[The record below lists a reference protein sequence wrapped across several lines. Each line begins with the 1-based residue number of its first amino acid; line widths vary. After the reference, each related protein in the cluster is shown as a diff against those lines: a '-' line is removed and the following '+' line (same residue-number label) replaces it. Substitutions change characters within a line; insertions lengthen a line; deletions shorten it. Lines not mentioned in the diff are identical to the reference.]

1 MKRRYQNAF
10 DQLKTSTQLE
20 ENIIRTCMD
29 AKPDQI
35 PQPQRRPVR
44 LVPVLIAALI
54 GTAVLGVS
62 AYAITAGFRRQADTY
77 FAQNGGNWEL
87 LSTAEDE
94 AKIYEDYYY
103 ELGLSATSSDT
114 TVNLH
119 GYISDNKN
127 VYLFGSIITPENI
140 VLDNDIPDTN
150 MDYDFGLPFFDV
162 DTSKIEGPGGMTPR
176 ISFLPFDP
184 SAPNQREFIYKMS
197 YFNGFRWEAIR
208 SLTLTD
214 FLVATDKTYEK
225 TYSESASE
233 TLISGIWE
241 FPELSLTTT
250 HEPIPLISEPTTV
263 SWYHL
268 PQDRIFEITYSEI
281 TISLFGIQL
290 TELENKESRSI
301 TNYCSIIMKDGTVY
315 EHMNEN
321 PDNILVDL
329 SQVDY
334 VKLGDQIF
342 TIPEDAEIPSGSAAT
357 PDQ

>member
-10 DQLKTSTQLE
+10 DQLKTSEQLE

-29 AKPDQI
+29 PE
-35 PQPQRRPVR
+35 PERTPRLRRRPVR
-44 LVPVLIAALI
+44 LAPVLIAALI

-77 FAQNGGNWEL
+77 FTQNGGNTEL
-87 LSTAEDE
+87 FSTDEDE
-94 AKIYEDYYY
+94 ARIYEDYYY
-103 ELGLSATSSDT
+103 ELGLSATSSGT

-127 VYLFGSIITPENI
+127 VYLFGSIAVPED
-140 VLDNDIPDTN
+140 VTLDYDDPDTSYEYEFSN
-150 MDYDFGLPFFDV
+150 AVFDLGLN
-162 DTSKIEGPGGMTPR
+162 EGPLVFIPEF
-176 ISFLPFDP
+176 SFLPYDETV
-184 SAPNQREFIYKMS
+184 PNQREFVCKMIYGLNDFDWSRLKS
-197 YFNGFRWEAIR
+197 I
-208 SLTLTD
+208 TLTD
-214 FLVATDKTYEK
+214 FERTPATREEIADPDFYEPIVFG
-225 TYSESASE
+225 T
-233 TLISGIWE
+233 WE
-241 FPELSLTTT
+241 FTDLSLTAT
-250 HEPIPLISEPTTV
+250 HQPISLISEPTTV
-263 SWYHL
+263 SWYHA

-290 TELENKESRSI
+290 MELENKDSRSI

-342 TIPEDAEIPSGSAAT
+342 TLPEEAAIPSGNAAT
-357 PDQ
+357 PAS